1 MKEIYPY
8 LTYAGAIPFV
18 VGALCLSFGVE
29 QLPGLGS
36 VSNALSVYAL
46 VIASFLAGAHWGQH
60 LKARAA
66 WGLALAISSNIIAV
80 LLWLGFVLLSF
91 QALLLAFISA
101 FVALLAIDQ
110 RLLQSQLISK
120 QYWQTRYRVSGIVII
135 ALVVMLTASLH

>member
-18 VGALCLSFGVE
+18 AGALCLIFGIE

-60 LKARAA
+60 LQASAA
-66 WGLALAISSNIIAV
+66 WRLALAILSNIIAV

-120 QYWQTRYRVSGIVII
+120 QYWQTRYRVSAIVII
-135 ALVVMLTASLH
+135 ALIVAMLAA